1 MRDNGVGSGP
11 TRTGTRWRKGDVRAG
26 APGRDENA
34 QQRVDRNWS
43 ELLQELRV
51 TQTGVQLLAGFLLT
65 LPFQDRFADLSTTQ
79 EVVYLTVVV
88 LAVTSTGLLVAPV
101 SFHRAVFRRQEKEW
115 LVLTAHW
122 LARAGLVLM
131 SIAVAGIVWLI
142 FSVVVGTVAA
152 YVAGI
157 VMGLFLSGLWFAVPL
172 AARGR
177 EVES

>member
-1 MRDNGVGSGP
+1 MAQ
-11 TRTGTRWRKGDVRAG
+11 GDEGAG
-26 APGRDENA
+26 APGRDEDER
-34 QQRVDRNWS
+34 QRVDRNWS

-65 LPFQDRFADLSTTQ
+65 LPFQDRFADLSTAQ
-79 EVVYLTVVV
+79 DAVYLTVVV

-115 LVLTAHW
+115 LVVTAHW
-122 LARAGLVLM
+122 LARGGLALM

-152 YVAGI
+152 YVAG
-157 VMGLFLSGLWFAVPL
+157 VGMGLFLVGLWFVVPL
-172 AARGR
+172 AARQR
-177 EVES
+177 DAAA